1 MKIKLDE
8 NLPARLVPLLKKLGH
23 QVDTVADE
31 GLAGK
36 PDINVW
42 HKVTQEQRFLITQDL
57 DFSDMRQFQPGSHP
71 GILLVRL
78 REPSANALQLDRF
91 YRINGLRK
99 KTFNTY
105 PVHPV
110 KITPCGKVQ
119 TVVWRKFSKVE
130 TVNRQLGLSCCKA
143 RSTPSGS
150 RAMIVR

>member
-1 MKIKLDE
+1 MGE
-8 NLPARLVPLLKKLGH
+8 NPHPTQKPEELLRKFVLASSNKGDLVIDP
-23 QVDTVADE
+23 
-31 GLAGK
+31 
-36 PDINVW
+36 
-42 HKVTQEQRFLITQDL
+42 
-57 DFSDMRQFQPGSHP
+57 
-71 GILLVRL
+71 
-78 REPSANALQLDRF
+78 LQLDRF

-150 RAMIVR
+150 WAITVR